1 MFPSGEAP
9 DLGKLAF
16 GSSYVVLVHARNT
29 GILVY
34 RESCEV
40 LQKFEHNETVVWSE
54 FKQFGG
60 LEGKKLRK
68 VSDDLCANEKQEKVR
83 KRQYI
88 YKNSVPEG
96 RRVHRNRRGNTSR
109 LKTKWHTKSIAGD
122 AIYIGLIALRES
134 SEAFPPL
141 RATVGLRVQRN
152 KDTSHY
158 LARRAVEILEIVA
171 AAIPDPTRISPR
183 MATKIAR
190 FQCVLQEIHQE
201 MSRLRGRRGISRFI
215 RLNHD
220 EDTLESFKG
229 RLDDICQS
237 FLIESAIHI
246 ELGLDNCTPRLNQPV
261 YRFINPT
268 NIFTF
273 AHTGDSITNA
283 GRVESVRPGTELNG
297 WCSIQRAKCA
307 QPFMPEYEKR
317 DACLLGRIH

>member
-1 MFPSGEAP
+1 MG
-9 DLGKLAF
+9 
-16 GSSYVVLVHARNT
+16 LVAR
-29 GILVY
+29 I
-34 RESCEV
+34 
-40 LQKFEHNETVVWSE
+40 
-54 FKQFGG
+54 
-60 LEGKKLRK
+60 
-68 VSDDLCANEKQEKVR
+68 
-83 KRQYI
+83 
-88 YKNSVPEG
+88 
-96 RRVHRNRRGNTSR
+96 RRGNTSR

-141 RATVGLRVQRN
+141 RATVGLVICIWDVAKRVQRN

-246 ELGLDNCTPRLNQPV
+246 ELGLDNLHTEVKSTSVQIHKSNVRDD
-261 YRFINPT
+261 NP
-268 NIFTF
+268 
-273 AHTGDSITNA
+273 S
-283 GRVESVRPGTELNG
+283 RKL
-297 WCSIQRAKCA
+297 
-307 QPFMPEYEKR
+307 
-317 DACLLGRIH
+317 